1 MKIKY
6 ISLLIALLFAVS
18 GCDLDRMP
26 KGQIS
31 SGNYWKSQNDV
42 ELALMGC
49 YSYIDASVYDAYVDG
64 YADNNYCQYPWEN
77 NAPFISAGDINTDLN
92 DGYNFEGIRR
102 FNYFLDNAEKV
113 TMDEKLLK
121 QYMAEVKVLRAWRYF
136 NMTNKFGPVPLF
148 KISVTTKEEAAIA
161 PTSEKDVIS
170 FVIGEIKEAIP
181 ALTADNSVKSRITK
195 GAAQALL
202 ARICLNYGQ
211 WSEAAA
217 AASEVMKMGYELF
230 VAPDPTAEDMNKDDY
245 SKFVAFKNDA
255 DKRAFYKGLAS
266 YEQLFWDANQSNS
279 EVILNSEAIP
289 EEYNYISLYLLP
301 DNAGGGWSSITPTV
315 ELVNAYW
322 KRDGNSFT
330 PPTKEARA
338 TAYNKGDFTDEYLNE
353 FRDRD
358 TRLYATILFP
368 GAVWKAMMGD
378 DTFIWTKGGSNT
390 SKTGYNYRKM
400 VDPAYD
406 VWHEEQDYPT
416 IRYAEVLL
424 TYAEAKNESSGP
436 DKSVFD
442 ALNAIRRRVGM
453 PDVAAGTGKE
463 ALREIIRNERRI
475 ELANEGFRW
484 MDVRR
489 WGISKEVMKNT
500 YAIDGDLAQ
509 ERRWEEKFMRLPYP
523 QEAIDRNPN
532 LKEAQAAKGY

>member
-6 ISLLIALLFAVS
+6 IVLLMAVLFAVS
-18 GCDLDRMP
+18 GCDLDRIS

-31 SGNYWKSQNDV
+31 SENYWKSQNDV

-49 YSYIDASVYDAYVDG
+49 YAYIDASVYDAYVDG
-64 YADNNYCQYPWEN
+64 YADNNYCQYPWES
-77 NAPFISAGDINTDLN
+77 NAPIISAGNINNDLN
-92 DGYNFEGIRR
+92 DKYDFRGIRR

-113 TMDEKLLK
+113 SMDEKLLK
-121 QYMAEVKVLRAWRYF
+121 QYVAEVKVLRAWRYF

-148 KISVTTKEEAAIA
+148 KTSVTTSEDAAIA
-161 PTSEKDVIS
+161 PTSEQEVIS
-170 FVIGEIKEAIP
+170 FVISEIKEAIP
-181 ALTADNSVKSRITK
+181 FLTTNNSIKSRITK

-202 ARICLNYGQ
+202 ARIHLNYGQ
-211 WSEAAA
+211 WNEAAA

-230 VAPDPTAEDMNKDDY
+230 VAADPTADDMKKDDY
-245 SKFVAFKNDA
+245 SQFISFKDDA
-255 DKRAFYKGLAS
+255 DKLAFYKGLKS
-266 YEQLFWDANQSNS
+266 YEQQFWDINKSNA
-279 EVILNSEAIP
+279 EVILNREAIP
-289 EEYNYISLYLLP
+289 DNYNYISLFLLP

-322 KRDGNSFT
+322 KRDGSPFT
-330 PPTKEARA
+330 PPTKEERA
-338 TAYNKGDFTDEYLNE
+338 VAYNSGQYTDEYLKE

-358 TRLYATILFP
+358 TRLYASILFP
-368 GAVWKAMMGD
+368 GAIWNAVMGN
-378 DTFIWTKGGSNT
+378 DTFVWTKGSSNT

-400 VDPAYD
+400 VDPTYD

-424 TYAEAKNESSGP
+424 TYAEAKNELSGP

-442 ALNAIRRRVGM
+442 ALNAIRKRVGM
-453 PDVAAGTGKE
+453 PDVAATTGKE
-463 ALREIIRNERRI
+463 ELREIIRNERRI

-484 MDVRR
+484 MDTRR
-489 WGISKEVMKNT
+489 WDISKDVMKTT
-500 YAIDGDLAQ
+500 YAIDGDLTQ
-509 ERRWEEKFMRLPYP
+509 ERKWEEKFKRLPYP

-532 LKEAQAAKGY
+532 LKDAQAAKGY